1 MLPIETNPNSLP
13 TADLQAMSTEMLKA
27 QLAKAVSIT
36 AEYLAYIAMVWQELE
51 RRGEDMTAMRHGLMA
66 YVPMIA
72 NKELDARV
80 VVNYAGQK
88 TLIALMSN
96 LPLQEQQA
104 LIERGSVD
112 IVELGDDKQQ
122 LVRTIALGDLTAS
135 QAYQAFGDGEIR
147 PVPQQYQLLLLRDK
161 EGIRRPT
168 RRARVT
174 SNIKIDG
181 DYLVIANTHK
191 LSLTTL
197 RQFLREH
204 NIE

>member
-96 LPLQEQQA
+96 LPLHEQQA

-161 EGIRRPT
+161 EGIRRPIK
-168 RRARVT
+168 RARVT

-197 RQFLREH
+197 RHFLREH

>member
-96 LPLQEQQA
+96 LPLHEQQA

-135 QAYQAFGDGEIR
+135 QAYQAFGDGECFM
-147 PVPQQYQLLLLRDK
+147 
-161 EGIRRPT
+161 
-168 RRARVT
+168 A
-174 SNIKIDG
+174 KIF
-181 DYLVIANTHK
+181 I
-191 LSLTTL
+191 
-197 RQFLREH
+197 
-204 NIE
+204 